1 MDPNS
6 GNFQNE
12 LFDVSNIFHALDV
25 KVLIK
30 SIAMFLK
37 VKQETVAEWMMEFV
51 LDLKRCHYVLKTAS
65 GKIYELKDNVISLQG
80 TKLQKQEQLLEENSR
95 AVKFFQ
101 STLTAEMKSYRDV
114 TSTSSVVTPENIV

>member
-12 LFDVSNIFHALDV
+12 LFDVYNIFHALDV

-37 VKQETVAEWMMEFV
+37 VKQETLAEWMME
-51 LDLKRCHYVLKTAS
+51 LCL
-65 GKIYELKDNVISLQG
+65 I
-80 TKLQKQEQLLEENSR
+80 
-95 AVKFFQ
+95 
-101 STLTAEMKSYRDV
+101 
-114 TSTSSVVTPENIV
+114 

>member
-51 LDLKRCHYVLKTAS
+51 LDLKRCDDVLKTAS

-80 TKLQKQEQLLEENSR
+80 TKLQK
-95 AVKFFQ
+95 
-101 STLTAEMKSYRDV
+101 TGTAS
-114 TSTSSVVTPENIV
+114 